1 MHKFVLWF
9 TVTDRRDSRLAKPIM
24 TNFVLPFFLHAVKY
38 EIDPM
43 LGTST
48 DFNVNQYINHE
59 LKNLTNDIS
68 CHYVYTV
75 YIQQDVTFYYYQ
87 GK

>member
-9 TVTDRRDSRLAKPIM
+9 TVTDRRDRKLAKPIM

-38 EIDPM
+38 EIDPT

-48 DFNVNQYINHE
+48 NFNVNQYINHE
-59 LKNLTNDIS
+59 LKNLTITKTS
-68 CHYVYTV
+68 LFK
-75 YIQQDVTFYYYQ
+75 YIMKILPPKMKIF
-87 GK
+87 K